1 MQQRSELTFSR
12 KSYMR
17 RAERKPAAGSA
28 LCVHSQVMFHS
39 DSEDTICMSR
49 TISISPVTIE
59 SEAHRAIIETKL
71 VDLFI
76 FHGKISRVAIVCSTG
91 CAFVEFERADA
102 TASALMFD
110 GSRFNGVPICVKVID
125 SLPESIEESW
135 SSRRPGEHTPLR
147 AAPASPKATLSKTP
161 QPSRVASSKAPSSR
175 HTAAEQPAVPISHT
189 AMAARHMP
197 SSFLG
202 DSLVS
207 FLGLTLFFQLTLIL
221 LSW

>member
-1 MQQRSELTFSR
+1 MS
-12 KSYMR
+12 
-17 RAERKPAAGSA
+17 
-28 LCVHSQVMFHS
+28 
-39 DSEDTICMSR
+39 SR

-71 VDLFI
+71 VDLFV
-76 FHGKISRVAIVCSTG
+76 FHGKISRVAIVCSAG

-110 GSRFNGVPICVKVID
+110 GSRFNGVPICVKVVD

-147 AAPASPKATLSKTP
+147 AAPATPKATLSKTQ

-175 HTAAEQPAVPISHT
+175 HTAAEQPAVPTSPA

>member
-1 MQQRSELTFSR
+1 MLT
-12 KSYMR
+12 
-17 RAERKPAAGSA
+17 
-28 LCVHSQVMFHS
+28 
-39 DSEDTICMSR
+39 SR

-71 VDLFI
+71 VDLFV
-76 FHGKISRVAIVCSTG
+76 FHGKISRVAIVCSAG

-110 GSRFNGVPICVKVID
+110 GSRFNGVPICVKVVD

-147 AAPASPKATLSKTP
+147 AAPAPLKATLSKTP
-161 QPSRVASSKAPSSR
+161 QPSRAASSCAQAPSSR
-175 HTAAEQPAVPISHT
+175 HTAAEQPAVST
-189 AMAARHMP
+189 SSAAMNARHMP

-207 FLGLTLFFQLTLIL
+207 FLGLTLVFQLTLIL

>member
-1 MQQRSELTFSR
+1 MFKGAEKIHFS
-12 KSYMR
+12 
-17 RAERKPAAGSA
+17 
-28 LCVHSQVMFHS
+28 
-39 DSEDTICMSR
+39 MSR

-147 AAPASPKATLSKTP
+147 AAQASPKATLSKTP
-161 QPSRVASSKAPSSR
+161 EPSRVASSKAPSSR